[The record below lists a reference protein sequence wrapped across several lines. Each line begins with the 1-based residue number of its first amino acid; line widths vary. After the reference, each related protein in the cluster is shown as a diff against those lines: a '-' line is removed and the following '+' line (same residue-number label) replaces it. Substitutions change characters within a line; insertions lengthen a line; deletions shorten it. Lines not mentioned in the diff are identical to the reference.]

1 MPYAPSQ
8 LDALKRMLDM
18 LRTEYFADSP
28 QVHILYNE
36 SYFSITDG
44 LPEGEITTLDNHTNA
59 VIKDDKISYHIYYN
73 DITNNFIYNK
83 IPF

>member
-28 QVHILYNE
+28 QVNIFYNE
-36 SYFSITDG
+36 SHFAVTDG

-59 VIKDDKISYHIYYN
+59 VIKDDKIAYHIYYN
-73 DITNNFIYNK
+73 DITNSFIYNK